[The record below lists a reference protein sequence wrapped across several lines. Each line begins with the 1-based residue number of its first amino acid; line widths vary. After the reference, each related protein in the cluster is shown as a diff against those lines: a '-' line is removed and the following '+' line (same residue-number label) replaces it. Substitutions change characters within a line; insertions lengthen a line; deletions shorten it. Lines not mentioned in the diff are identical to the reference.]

1 MLAGDKFICP
11 VPHCSFAR
19 SSKPLVTT
27 HFYQT
32 HFKRFKC
39 KKCGVKASSESRLA
53 EHIENHLGVK
63 GRTKDRI
70 VCEVCSKSMTRTS
83 FTRSGHQLNF
93 SLFFVKCCCFS
104 WRTNYRPLNGEEII
118 LFFPSRNSLV
128 SVSDLWRAIR
138 WPFVHQ
144 EPETQWCIPNF
155 RDTWTQ
161 LGVLREVRSF
171 LDTVKSFNL
180 WL

>member
-1 MLAGDKFICP
+1 MHLCLEGHFSALIVHCKIYYPRIELKTRPMMLAGDKFICP
-11 VPHCSFAR
+11 VPHCSFTR
-19 SSKPLVTT
+19 SSKHLVTA

-63 GRTKDRI
+63 GRTKDTI

-93 SLFFVKCCCFS
+93 SWFFFCKMLLLFLE
-104 WRTNYRPLNGEEII
+104 N
-118 LFFPSRNSLV
+118 
-128 SVSDLWRAIR
+128 
-138 WPFVHQ
+138 
-144 EPETQWCIPNF
+144 
-155 RDTWTQ
+155 
-161 LGVLREVRSF
+161 
-171 LDTVKSFNL
+171 KSSTT
-180 WL
+180 

>member
-1 MLAGDKFICP
+1 MMLAGDKFICP

-19 SSKPLVTT
+19 SSKHLVTT

-53 EHIENHLGVK
+53 EHIQIHMGVK
-63 GRTKDRI
+63 GRTKDTI

-93 SLFFVKCCCFS
+93 SLCFFFIKCCCFS
-104 WRTNYRPLNGEEII
+104 WLTNQWALNVEEII
-118 LFFPSRNSLV
+118 LCFPSRNSLV
-128 SVSDLWRAIR
+128 SVSDL
-138 WPFVHQ
+138 
-144 EPETQWCIPNF
+144 
-155 RDTWTQ
+155 
-161 LGVLREVRSF
+161 
-171 LDTVKSFNL
+171 
-180 WL
+180 

>member
-1 MLAGDKFICP
+1 MMLAGDKFICP

-19 SSKPLVTT
+19 SSKHLVTT

-53 EHIENHLGVK
+53 EHIQIHMGVK
-63 GRTKDRI
+63 GRTKDTI

-93 SLFFVKCCCFS
+93 SLCFVAAFPGGQINEPLMGKKLFSFFLQE
-104 WRTNYRPLNGEEII
+104 TPLSTSQTFEG
-118 LFFPSRNSLV
+118 L
-128 SVSDLWRAIR
+128 
-138 WPFVHQ
+138 
-144 EPETQWCIPNF
+144 
-155 RDTWTQ
+155 
-161 LGVLREVRSF
+161 
-171 LDTVKSFNL
+171 
-180 WL
+180 

>member
-118 LFFPSRNSLV
+118 LFFPSRNSRLRPLKGYKMTLCP
-128 SVSDLWRAIR
+128 SRAR
-138 WPFVHQ
+138 NSMMHSELQ
-144 EPETQWCIPNF
+144 
-155 RDTWTQ
+155 RYMDA
-161 LGVLREVRSF
+161 VRCVARSSEF
-171 LDTVKSFNL
+171 P
-180 WL
+180 WHC